1 MTLTSVRKGFL
12 FACWFIGVTLMYT
25 PIITL
30 VVYSFLSK
38 GDHEFGS
45 VLNTEAYRLLMRD
58 DELLAALAKSVQIA
72 LFSATIS
79 VFLGGYAAISWGRLR
94 AARAKSGPGEA
105 GRSVADLWATVM
117 GFLTMLPLL
126 LPEIVFG
133 IGLLVW
139 FVMLRITLGTVSL
152 ILAHVTF
159 AVSYVYLTV
168 GARMQVIDPAIED
181 AAADLGAS
189 FGQILFR
196 VYIPMLGP
204 SLAAGWVMAFA
215 ISFDDFL
222 ISFFTAGPD
231 TITLPL
237 ALYSSIKF
245 GVSPSIFA
253 MSTLVF
259 VVSLLSAT
267 ALTRLMLMPRGARD
281 YK

>member
-1 MTLTSVRKGFL
+1 MTSTRFRKAFL
-12 FACWFIGVTLMYT
+12 FVCWFLGVILMYT

-45 VLNTEAYRLLMRD
+45 VLNVEAYRLLMRD

-79 VFLGGYAAISWGRLR
+79 VFLGSYAAISWGRLR
-94 AARAKSGPGEA
+94 AARANSGSGEVR
-105 GRSVADLWATVM
+105 RSVAGLWATSM

-133 IGLLVW
+133 LGLLVW
-139 FVMLRITLGTVSL
+139 FVMLRMTLGTVSL

-168 GARMQVIDPAIED
+168 GARMQVIDPAIDD

-189 FGQILFR
+189 SGQILFR
-196 VYIPMLGP
+196 VYMPMLGP

-231 TITLPL
+231 NVTLPL

-259 VVSLLSAT
+259 VVSVLSAI
-267 ALTRLMLMPRGARD
+267 ALTRLMFMPRAIRN

>member
-1 MTLTSVRKGFL
+1 MTSTRFRKAFL
-12 FACWFIGVTLMYT
+12 FVCWFLGVSLMYT

-45 VLNTEAYRLLMRD
+45 VFNTEAYRLLMRD

-72 LFSATIS
+72 LFTATIS

-94 AARAKSGPGEA
+94 AARAKSGPGGVGRGVA
-105 GRSVADLWATVM
+105 GLWAASM
-117 GFLTMLPLL
+117 SFLTMLPLL

-133 IGLLVW
+133 LGLLVW
-139 FVMLRITLGTVSL
+139 FVMLRISLGTVSL

-168 GARMQVIDPAIED
+168 GARMQVIDPAIDD

-189 FGQILFR
+189 SGQILFR

-231 TITLPL
+231 TVTLPL

-259 VVSLLSAT
+259 VVSVLSAT
-267 ALTRLMLMPRGARD
+267 ALTRLMFMPRAIRK

>member
-1 MTLTSVRKGFL
+1 MMAARFRKSFL
-12 FACWFIGVTLMYT
+12 FACWFLGVALIYT

-30 VVYSFLSK
+30 IVYSFLSK

-45 VLNTEAYRLLMRD
+45 ALNTEAYRLLMQD
-58 DELLAALAKSVQIA
+58 DELLKALAKSLQIA
-72 LFSATIS
+72 VFSASIS
-79 VFLGGYAAISWGRLR
+79 VFLGGYAAISWGRVR
-94 AARAKSGPGEA
+94 ASGAKARSIDVKSGFA
-105 GRSVADLWATVM
+105 GPWAAAL
-117 GFLTMLPLL
+117 GFLTVLPLM

-133 IGLLVW
+133 LGLLVW
-139 FVMLRITLGTVSL
+139 FVMLRISLGTVSL

-168 GARMQVIDPAIED
+168 GARMRVIDPAIED
-181 AAADLGAS
+181 AASDLGAS
-189 FGQILFR
+189 SSQILFR
-196 VYIPMLGP
+196 VYLPMLGP

-231 TITLPL
+231 TVTLPL

-245 GVSPSIFA
+245 GVSPGIFA

-259 VVSLLSAT
+259 VVSLISAS
-267 ALTRLMLMPRGARD
+267 ALTRLLFHQRAIVQH
-281 YK
+281 K

>member
-126 LPEIVFG
+126 LPGIVFG

-267 ALTRLMLMPRGARD
+267 ALTRLMFMPRAIRN

>member
-1 MTLTSVRKGFL
+1 MKPARFRKAFL
-12 FACWFIGVTLMYT
+12 FACWLLGVTLMYT

-30 VVYSFLSK
+30 IVYSFLSN

-45 VLNTEAYRLLMRD
+45 VLNMEAYRLLMRN
-58 DELLAALAKSVQIA
+58 DELLATLLKSLQIA
-72 LFSATIS
+72 LFSASIS
-79 VFLGGYAAISWGRLR
+79 VLLGGYAAISLGRVRVSGEKSRSSGLGLAVPGIWR
-94 AARAKSGPGEA
+94 ASI
-105 GRSVADLWATVM
+105 

-133 IGLLVW
+133 LGLLIW
-139 FVMLRITLGTVSL
+139 FVLLRISLGTVSL

-159 AVSYVYLTV
+159 AVSYVFLTV
-168 GARMQVIDPAIED
+168 GARMRVIDPAIED
-181 AAADLGAS
+181 AASDLGAS
-189 FGQILFR
+189 SSQVLFR
-196 VYIPMLGP
+196 VYLPMLAP

-215 ISFDDFL
+215 LSFDDFL

-231 TITLPL
+231 TVTLPL

-259 VVSLLSAT
+259 VVSLVSAT
-267 ALTRLMLMPRGARD
+267 ALTRLMFPPRVSAT

>member
-1 MTLTSVRKGFL
+1 
-12 FACWFIGVTLMYT
+12 MYT
-25 PIITL
+25 PIMTL

-45 VLNTEAYRLLMRD
+45 VLNSEAYRLLMRD

-94 AARAKSGPGEA
+94 AARAKSGPGGVGRGVA
-105 GRSVADLWATVM
+105 GLWAASM
-117 GFLTMLPLL
+117 SFLTMLPLL

-133 IGLLVW
+133 LGLLVW
-139 FVMLRITLGTVSL
+139 FVMLRISLGTVSL

-189 FGQILFR
+189 SGQILFR

-231 TITLPL
+231 TVTLPL

-267 ALTRLMLMPRGARD
+267 ALTRLMFMPRAIRSH
-281 YK
+281 K

>member
-1 MTLTSVRKGFL
+1 
-12 FACWFIGVTLMYT
+12 MYT

-267 ALTRLMLMPRGARD
+267 ALTRLMFMPRAIRN

>member
-1 MTLTSVRKGFL
+1 MTPMNFRKAFL
-12 FACWFIGVTLMYT
+12 FVCWFLGVSLMYT
-25 PIITL
+25 PIMTL
-30 VVYSFLSK
+30 IVYSFLSK

-267 ALTRLMLMPRGARD
+267 ALTRLMFMPRALRNH
-281 YK
+281 K